1 MATIIGGIGT
11 SHVPTIG
18 MAYDKGKQ
26 DDPAWKPLFDG
37 YAPVARWL
45 AERKPDVLV
54 FFYNDH
60 VTSFFFDNYPTF
72 TIGVDPS
79 FRLADEGAGVRP
91 LPPLRGHP
99 ALAAHITESLVN
111 DEFDMS
117 VFQDRPLDHGCNSPL
132 SLMWPHAPDWPGAL
146 VPIAINVLRYPLPTP
161 LRCYKLGQAV
171 RRAVESYPEDLSVVI
186 VGTGGLSHQVHG
198 ERTGFNNTEWD
209 MRFLDL
215 IERDPAALTSMRHAD
230 YVRLGGAEGAEVI
243 MWLVMR
249 GALSPKIRRL
259 HRSYYLPSMT
269 GSATAIYED
278 QASSAPVP
286 DPEYLA
292 HIHHQLAG
300 IEKLHGTYP
309 FTLARSVKS
318 YRLNKFLHA
327 LIDPDWRARFRT
339 SQESLFDEAGLTFEE
354 RHLVRSLDWRGIIH
368 YGVSFFMLEKLG
380 AVVGASNLHIYAA
393 MRGETLDEFRKT
405 RNAPGALY
413 SVAGSDAKR
422 ARPAWDS

>member
-243 MWLVMR
+243 MWLAMR
-249 GALSPKIRRL
+249 GALSDDIVKV
-259 HRSYYLPSMT
+259 HQNYYLPFTTAMT
-269 GSATAIYED
+269 VVVFEEREPGRQPLDAATHLRTQLDGMED
-278 QASSAPVP
+278 
-286 DPEYLA
+286 
-292 HIHHQLAG
+292 
-300 IEKLHGTYP
+300 IEGTYP
-309 FTLARSVKS
+309 FDVGQSIRTLRMNRFLWSLTVPAHRELFRS
-318 YRLNKFLHA
+318 
-327 LIDPDWRARFRT
+327 DPDAAFDKAALT
-339 SQESLFDEAGLTFEE
+339 SEE
-354 RHLVRSLDWRGIIH
+354 RDFIRRRDWQGMIH
-368 YGVSFFMLEKLG
+368 YGVNFFGLEKLARVDG
-380 AVVGASNLHIYAA
+380 IPNAIVYAG
-393 MRGETLDEFRKT
+393 MRGESLDDFLKT
-405 RNAPGALY
+405 RNMPA
-413 SVAGSDAKR
+413 
-422 ARPAWDS
+422 AR

>member
-186 VGTGGLSHQVHG
+186 VGTGGLSHQVHS

-215 IERDPAALTSMRHAD
+215 IERDPAALTAMRHAD

-243 MWLVMR
+243 MWLAMR
-249 GALSPKIRRL
+249 GALSDDIVKV
-259 HRSYYLPSMT
+259 HQNYYLPFTTAMT
-269 GSATAIYED
+269 VVVFEEREPGRQPLDAATHLRTQLEGMED
-278 QASSAPVP
+278 
-286 DPEYLA
+286 
-292 HIHHQLAG
+292 
-300 IEKLHGTYP
+300 IEGTYP
-309 FTLARSVKS
+309 FDVGQSIRTLRMNRFLWSLTVPAHRELFRS
-318 YRLNKFLHA
+318 
-327 LIDPDWRARFRT
+327 DPDAAFDKAALT
-339 SQESLFDEAGLTFEE
+339 SEE
-354 RHLVRSLDWRGIIH
+354 RDFIRRRDWQGMIH
-368 YGVSFFMLEKLG
+368 YGVNFFGLEKLARVDG
-380 AVVGASNLHIYAA
+380 IPNAIVYAG
-393 MRGETLDEFRKT
+393 MRGESLDDFLKT
-405 RNAPGALY
+405 RNMPA
-413 SVAGSDAKR
+413 
-422 ARPAWDS
+422 AR